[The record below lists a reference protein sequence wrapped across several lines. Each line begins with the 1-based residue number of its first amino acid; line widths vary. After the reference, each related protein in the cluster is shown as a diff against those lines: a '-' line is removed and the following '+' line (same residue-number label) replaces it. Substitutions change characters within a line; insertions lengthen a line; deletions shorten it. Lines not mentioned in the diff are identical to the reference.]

1 VVAVPVTTSTTS
13 TTTAIQPTTT
23 SSITAPSTT
32 ALPTPRFEPVRSL
45 GVLILPPFTSG
56 SSKLSSSQ
64 TARLTRYAT
73 QLRAGDRVTCTAYQ
87 SGSPNFVSQLSL
99 RRAKSV
105 CTFLGRRVPGLEV
118 RAVTAVADV
127 SAQVQRQDLAGLSP
141 SALLR
146 RVVVQATPGLPKLR

>member
-1 VVAVPVTTSTTS
+1 M
-13 TTTAIQPTTT
+13 
-23 SSITAPSTT
+23 
-32 ALPTPRFEPVRSL
+32 EPVRSL

-56 SSKLSSSQ
+56 SSELSPAQ
-64 TARLTRYAT
+64 TTRLTRYAT

-87 SGSPNFVSQLSL
+87 SGNPTFISQLSL

-105 CTFLGRRVPGLEV
+105 CGFLGRKVPGIEV
-118 RAVTAVADV
+118 RAVTSFADV

-146 RVVVQATPGLPKLR
+146 RVVVQASPGLPKLR